1 MKLFSG
7 AGIVLLLVCAPGLAQ
22 DTHPGGIA
30 INFNHKAAHYLFA
43 PTISGDSV
51 MGVWANPSI
60 GPGSWTS
67 SSNWVTGTAHGLD
80 YVAAFTSAF
89 RSPDEQPNVG
99 GAVSNAGLYFKG
111 TATLGW
117 DIVRNGTNTLT
128 LTANG
133 TTLSSASNFAP
144 VADAD
149 ISWTGATSTTWNTNT
164 NWSTLTVPAASDNAV
179 FNGTF
184 TLGRQPNLT
193 ANATVGGL
201 WMTSGVGQSVTI
213 SATGARTLTLAGS
226 TINGVASRGI
236 LVDNSNAFTL
246 TITAPLQVGS
256 SQTWINNSGNL
267 LIVSGAVALSSNNN
281 TRTLTVDGSGN
292 TAITGI
298 MSNGPQGNSVGALTK
313 AGTGT
318 LTLSGVNTY
327 TGTTTV
333 NAGTLRATTS
343 ASALGAGALTLAGGT
358 LALANNTGLNFG
370 RNTTISANSTIIS
383 DRVTSGAGVI
393 HTLGTLSIGAN
404 TLSVAAGGNVN
415 SNSPYGLTFGSTT
428 FTGDATFSVANNGT
442 GTGTLTL
449 GALNG
454 GAVARTITKSGTGAL
469 TLGSAATSLV
479 DGTAI
484 NITAGTLNSNN
495 ATALGSLANVTVSSG
510 ATLSLGA
517 SQTLGALNGSAGS
530 VTLGASTLTVGSTND
545 LNSSFGGVISGTG
558 ALTKA
563 GTGTLTLSGANTYA
577 GLTTVSAGIL
587 NIQNGSALGATTTG
601 TTVSSGATLQLQ
613 GGISVSAEAL
623 TISGAG
629 AAGQNGALVNV
640 SGINNYGGLLSL
652 GAASTISSN
661 SGTLN
666 LTNSGTIT
674 GAGLNLTL
682 AASGIGSIASVIG
695 TGTGTV
701 TKNGSGQ
708 WILTGNNTYTGGTI
722 ISAGTLQ
729 LGNGG
734 TSGSIVGDV
743 VNKGTFAVNRSD
755 TFTFG
760 GVISGAGTL
769 QQIGAGTTVLTGTNT
784 YTGGTTI
791 SAGAL
796 QLGNGGTSGS
806 IVGDVVNNGIF
817 AVNRSDTFTFGGVI
831 SGAGAFQQLGTGTTV
846 LTGTN
851 TYTGTTTVNGGSLLV
866 DGSIASASTSVNSGA
881 LLGGNGTIAGSVAI
895 ADGGILAPGHGAGT
909 LTVGS
914 LTLGNASLLNYQ
926 LGIPGVVGMGINDLT
941 NVTGNLTLDGI
952 LNTAALPGFGPG
964 AYRLFNYGGVLTNN
978 VLDIGAV
985 PAGFNA
991 SDFLIVTGVPNQVNL
1006 LVLGGPVSITQFWDG
1021 PNTVANGAIDG
1032 GSGNWDNFITNWT
1045 NSTGTAN
1052 SSWQNGTAVFG
1063 GSAGTVTLTD
1073 QIFFA
1078 GMVFMTDGYLINAAG
1093 ANSLHLVGSPTITVA
1108 DSVTATINAPINGA
1122 SGITKDGSGTL
1133 VLTGASSYTGGTTIS
1148 TGTLQL
1154 GNGGTTGSIVGDVVD
1169 NGIFA
1174 INRSDTYTFGGVISG
1189 TGAFAQIGPGTTI
1202 LTATNTYSGDTNINA
1217 GTLQVDGLIASANT
1231 FVNHGGALAGIG
1243 TIGGNLFN
1251 SAVVSPGDSP
1261 GTLTVNGNYTQNA
1274 TGTLRIE
1281 IGGLALP
1288 RHDLLQMSGNATLNG
1303 TLQLVRLNSFAPLG
1317 GDRVIV
1323 LSATGGVT
1331 GTFATVEWGGTLL
1344 SVEVIY
1350 DPTDVRVV
1358 FEQGSFVLPGL
1369 TPNEQAVAEN
1379 LDRSVGDSR
1388 AADLIGFLDTEPLAN
1403 LPHDYDL
1410 IAPEEL
1416 ASIYEIGFSQATIQ
1430 WQNIQRR
1437 TDDIRAGSTGFSAA
1451 GYQMHDTHGFAK
1463 GADGKMVLE
1472 KGSVMEP
1479 SPENRW
1485 GVFITGTTQFVN
1497 VGDQDLNAPG
1507 YDITTG
1513 GVTVGVDYR
1522 LSNNFAIGLSGTYA
1536 HSNADLV
1543 NDGRVEVG
1551 GGKSGLYASYFSDGF
1566 YVDLAANGGWNSYDA
1581 RRTALLGQ
1589 ARGSS
1594 DGAEFNGLIGA
1605 GYDWKIG
1612 ALRFGPIATFQYS
1625 YIGLD
1630 SFTERGSLAP
1640 LRYPDQNED
1649 SVRSTLG
1656 GRFSH
1661 DVKLGGMTF
1670 RPEVRV
1676 AWQHEYNDRAY
1687 PIDAQ
1692 FASGAGALFTVHGP
1706 RIGRDSALLGAGVA
1720 LSWNERVSTY
1730 LYYDGQFGRSN
1741 YDSNNVSGGVRVSF

>member
-1 MKLFSG
+1 MHARILEIGFSEQKKIPTDVKKKYQSCKPLPHMMKPFL
-7 AGIVLLLVCAPGLAQ
+7 IVCILLL
-22 DTHPGGIA
+22 
-30 INFNHKAAHYLFA
+30 F
-43 PTISGDSV
+43 IS
-51 MGVWANPSI
+51 
-60 GPGSWTS
+60 
-67 SSNWVTGTAHGLD
+67 
-80 YVAAFTSAF
+80 
-89 RSPDEQPNVG
+89 
-99 GAVSNAGLYFKG
+99 VSGFGQEN
-111 TATLGW
+111 
-117 DIVRNGTNTLT
+117 
-128 LTANG
+128 
-133 TTLSSASNFAP
+133 
-144 VADAD
+144 
-149 ISWTGATSTTWNTNT
+149 SWTGATSTTWNTNT
-164 NWSTLTVPAASDNAV
+164 NWSTLTVPAAADNAV

-201 WMTSGVGQSVTI
+201 WMTTGVGQSVTI
-213 SATGARTLTLAGS
+213 SATGARTLTLAGN

-267 LIVSGAVALSSNNN
+267 LTVSGAVALSSNNN
-281 TRTLTVDGSGN
+281 TRTLTIDGSGN

-298 MSNGPQGNSVGALTK
+298 MLNGPQGNSVGALTK

-318 LTLSGVNTY
+318 LTLSGANTY

-333 NAGTLRATTS
+333 NAGTLRASTN

-370 RNTTISANSTIIS
+370 RNTTVSANSTIIS
-383 DRVTSGAGVI
+383 DRLTSGAGVT
-393 HTLGTLSIGAN
+393 HTLGALSIGTN
-404 TLSVAAGGNVN
+404 TLSVTAGSNVS
-415 SNSPYGLTFGSTT
+415 SNSANGLTFGNTT
-428 FTGDATFSVANNGT
+428 FTGNATFSVANNGT

-449 GALNG
+449 GALNDG
-454 GAVARTITKSGTGAL
+454 GVARTITKSSTGAL

-479 DGTAI
+479 NGTAI
-484 NITAGTLNSNN
+484 NLTAGTLNSNN
-495 ATALGSLANVTVSSG
+495 AIALGSLANVIISSG

-530 VTLGASTLTVGSTND
+530 VALGASTLTVGSINN
-545 LNSSFGGVISGTG
+545 LSSSFGGVISGSG

-563 GTGTLTLSGANTYA
+563 GTGTVTLSGANTYT
-577 GLTTVSAGIL
+577 GLTTVNAGIL
-587 NIQNGSALGATTTG
+587 NIQSGSALGGTTTG
-601 TTVSSGATLQLQ
+601 TTVSDGATLQLQ
-613 GGISVSAEAL
+613 GGISVGAEAL
-623 TISGAG
+623 TISGVG

-640 SGINNYGGLLSL
+640 SGTNNYGGLLTL
-652 GAASTISSN
+652 GAAATISSN

-666 LTNSGTIT
+666 LTNTGTIT
-674 GAGLNLTL
+674 GSGLNLTL
-682 AASGIGSIASVIG
+682 TGSGIGSISSIIA
-695 TGTGTV
+695 TGTGALI
-701 TKNGSGQ
+701 KNGSGQ
-708 WILTGNNTYTGGTI
+708 WILTGANTYTGGTTI
-722 ISAGTLQ
+722 SAGTLQLGNGGTSGSILGDVIDNGSFAINRSDTYAFGGVISGSGAFAQIGTGTTILTGANTYTGGTTISAGTLQ

-743 VNKGTFAVNRSD
+743 VNNGSFAINRSD
-755 TFTFG
+755 TLTFG
-760 GVISGAGTL
+760 GVISGSGAFR
-769 QQIGAGTTVLTGTNT
+769 QIGIGTTVLTGANT
-784 YTGGTTI
+784 YTGGSTI
-791 SAGAL
+791 SGGTL
-796 QLGNGGTSGS
+796 QLGNSGTSGS
-806 IVGDVVNNGIF
+806 IIGDVIDNGTF
-817 AVNRSDTFTFGGVI
+817 AINRSDTYTFGGVI

-846 LTGTN
+846 LTGAN

-866 DGSIASASTSVNSGA
+866 DGSIASANTSVNSGG
-881 LLGGNGTIAGSVAI
+881 LLGGNGAIAGSVAI
-895 ADGGILAPGHGAGT
+895 ADGGILAPGNSVGT
-909 LTVGS
+909 LTVSS

-964 AYRLFNYGGVLTNN
+964 AYRLFNYGGALTDNI
-978 VLDIGAV
+978 LDIGAV

-991 SDFLIVTGVPNQVNL
+991 SDFMIVTGVPNQVNL
-1006 LVLGGPVSITQFWDG
+1006 LVLGGPLSVTQFWDG
-1021 PNTVANGAIDG
+1021 PNAVADGAIDG
-1032 GSGNWDNFITNWT
+1032 GTGNWDNRTTNWT

-1052 SSWQNGTAVFG
+1052 SSWQNGIAIFG
-1063 GSAGTVTLTD
+1063 GTAGTVTLTD

-1093 ANSLHLVGSPTITVA
+1093 ANSLHLVGSPTITAA
-1108 DSVTATINAPINGA
+1108 DTVTATINTPINGA
-1122 SGITKDGSGTL
+1122 GGITKDGTGTL

-1154 GNGGTTGSIVGDVVD
+1154 GNGGTTGSIVGDVVN
-1169 NGIFA
+1169 NGIFT

-1189 TGAFAQIGPGTTI
+1189 SGALAQIGPGTTI
-1202 LTATNTYSGDTNINA
+1202 LTATNAYSGDTSINA
-1217 GTLQVDGLIASANT
+1217 GTLQVNGSIASANT
-1231 FVNHGGALAGIG
+1231 FVNPGGALAGVG

-1251 SAVVSPGDSP
+1251 SGAVSPGDSP

-1288 RHDLLQMSGNATLNG
+1288 QHDLLQMSGNATLNG
-1303 TLQLVRLNSFAPLG
+1303 TLRLVRLNSFAPME
-1317 GDRVIV
+1317 GDSVII
-1323 LSATGGVT
+1323 LSASGGVT
-1331 GTFATVEWGGTLL
+1331 GTFATVEGGGTLL
-1344 SVEVIY
+1344 SIEVIY
-1350 DPTDVRVV
+1350 GPTDVRVV

-1369 TPNEQAVAEN
+1369 TPNQQAVAEN
-1379 LDRSVGDSR
+1379 LNRSVGDSR
-1388 AADLIGFLDTEPLAN
+1388 AADLIGFLDMELLAN

-1437 TDDIRAGSTGFSAA
+1437 TADIRAGSTGFSAA
-1451 GYQMHDTHGFAK
+1451 GYQMRDTHGFAK

-1485 GVFITGTTQFVN
+1485 GVFITGTGQFVD

-1507 YDITTG
+1507 YDLTTG
-1513 GVTVGVDYR
+1513 VVTVGADYR

-1543 NDGRVEVG
+1543 NEGRVEVD
-1551 GGKSGLYASYFSDGF
+1551 GGKGGLYASYFSDGF

-1581 RRTALLGQ
+1581 WRTALLGQ
-1589 ARGSS
+1589 ARGNS

-1605 GYDWKIG
+1605 GYDWHLG
-1612 ALRFGPIATFQYS
+1612 GLRFGPIATFQYS
-1625 YIGLD
+1625 YMDID
-1630 SFTERGSLAP
+1630 SLTERGSLAP
-1640 LRYPDQNED
+1640 LRYPNQNED

-1661 DVKLGGMTF
+1661 DVKVDRMTS
-1670 RPEVRV
+1670 RSEVRV

-1687 PIDAQ
+1687 PVDAQ
-1692 FASGAGALFTVHGP
+1692 FASGAGGLFTVHGP
-1706 RIGRDSALLGAGVA
+1706 RIGSDSALIGAGAA

-1730 LYYDGQFGRSN
+1730 VYYDGQFGRSN
-1741 YDSNNVSGGVRVSF
+1741 YNSNNVSGGVRVSF